1 MSESCFLIMKVFLL
15 LLTDEY
21 RVRVLKNIFSTDLA
35 LTGLYLLVVKDEEL
49 VLNSTGGLF
58 PSRFHCNLNQVK
70 DEELVLNSKIRVQEY
85 ILH

>member
-58 PSRFHCNLNQVK
+58 PSRFHCNLNQVENVVK
-70 DEELVLNSKIRVQEY
+70 LSKSSFVINTMRCE
-85 ILH
+85 